1 MAFNPAPTALFASWS
16 EDATNITVP
25 IASIPELTAAEA
37 DASDGDSRKIA
48 YALMEQLYAWYNAL
62 DTADKPAKMI
72 VRRSMSVESP
82 SVSRVVYTVT
92 FDLATASEVAAE

>member
-1 MAFNPAPTALFASWS
+1 MFNPAPTELFANWS
-16 EDATNITVP
+16 EDGQDITLP
-25 IASIPELTAAEA
+25 IASVPELTAAEA
-37 DASDGDSRKIA
+37 DASSGDSRKIA
-48 YALMEQLYAWYNAL
+48 YALMEQLHAWYSAI
-62 DTADKPAKMI
+62 DAADRPAKMN